1 MSYSR
6 LCPHH
11 RPAGLHHAGRAL
23 LLSLTLGLASLGN
36 ASAASITLNDTHQF
50 EITAGTTITL
60 DGAPISAAELASA
73 GAGFNAQVNASNV
86 TPNAGAGTA
95 NLIALRNLLK
105 GPVTSLD
112 PLSVLNQPITA
123 TADTVLRD
131 VPGGDLANLALG
143 DSLEVS
149 GVIDA
154 NNSIVAARIRF
165 RASGFGDWKLSGLVS
180 GLAGSQ
186 LAIGTQLVDFT
197 GVTPLNC
204 VPALQDG
211 QYVEIS
217 ALADPTYTPATVLS
231 QLTALSCLDPLLVN
245 PPPGTVPV
253 AVEGIISAL
262 PDPMP
267 DPAQFTLLGAE
278 VTTTVLT
285 EYRGGTVDD
294 LDLGVRVVVSGFYDA
309 LARTLLAN
317 EVRFVQAQVRFE
329 APLDPADVSPG
340 QSLTIMG
347 SPVEFT
353 PQTRDEDGIATSGL
367 ASARQVEV
375 RGLIDSAGQI
385 YATRVR
391 ERGNPDLADTRL
403 RGPVTTAAEPELLVL
418 GITIDSTLAVFRDA
432 ANAPMTAA
440 AFFAAVQPGTLIS
453 AEAAVYNPTTQ
464 TLQPAMLSLV
474 DAPLP
479 PQTEKGAGAAGV
491 ARGTISAAGTDP
503 LFRNGF
509 E

>member
-1 MSYSR
+1 MSYFK
-6 LCPHH
+6 LCP
-11 RPAGLHHAGRAL
+11 RPFHAGSEHAGRAL
-23 LLSLTLGLASLGN
+23 LLSVALGLSSLGS
-36 ASAASITLNDTHQF
+36 ASAASITLNDAHQF
-50 EITAGTTITL
+50 DITASTVITL
-60 DGAPISAAELASA
+60 DGAPISAADLASE
-73 GAGFNAQVNASNV
+73 GQGFNAQVNASNV

-165 RASGFGDWKLSGLVS
+165 RANGFGDWKLSGLVS

-186 LAIGTQLVDFT
+186 LAIGAQPVDFT

-211 QYVEIS
+211 QFVEIS
-217 ALADPTYTPATVLS
+217 ALADPGYTPASTLT
-231 QLTALSCLDPLLVN
+231 QLTALGCLDPLLVN

-267 DPAQFTLLGAE
+267 VPAQFTLLGAE
-278 VTTTVLT
+278 VTTTALT
-285 EYRGGTVDD
+285 EYRGGTIDD
-294 LDLGVRVVVSGFYDA
+294 LDLGVRVVVSGFHDA

-317 EVRFVQAQVRFE
+317 EIRFVQAQVRFE
-329 APLDPADVSPG
+329 APLAPADIDPG
-340 QSLTIMG
+340 HSLVIMG
-347 SPVEFT
+347 SSVEFT
-353 PQTRDEDGIATSGL
+353 PQTRDEDGIAASGL
-367 ASARQVEV
+367 NSARQVEI

-403 RGPVTTAAEPELLVL
+403 RGPVTSVAAPELLVL
-418 GITIDSTLAVFRDA
+418 GITIDSSLAAFRDA
-432 ANAPMTAA
+432 NNMPMTAN
-440 AFFAAVQPGTLIS
+440 AFFAAVQPGTLVA
-453 AEAAVYNPTTQ
+453 AEAGVYNPSTQ
-464 TLQPAMLSLV
+464 TLQPALLGLV
-474 DAPLP
+474 DTPLP
-479 PQTEKGAGAAGV
+479 PQAGKGAGAAGA
-491 ARGTISAAGTDP
+491 ARGTVSAAGIDE